1 MRRVL
6 LALAAGVL
14 PLFGCADRTS
24 VPSAPE
30 LRASSVLLA
39 ADVPT
44 TTSGMLPLVSLPAPT
59 ATRHASK
66 WIRADQGGS
75 VSLRGYRV
83 DIPPGA
89 LPRDTLVTIDLPSGG
104 LLGGHLVAE
113 FGPHGVAFHQPVTLT
128 FPLENVA
135 LGGAAVEVKRWEN
148 GAWQPLGG
156 VVSPDGASLSSSTPH
171 FSYYGGGFMVGGG
184 RQ

>member
-1 MRRVL
+1 MRRLL

-14 PLFGCADRTS
+14 PLLGCADRTS
-24 VPSAPE
+24 VPSAPD
-30 LRASSVLLA
+30 LRSSTLLS

-44 TTSGMLPLVSLPAPT
+44 TTSGILPLSSLPAP
-59 ATRHASK
+59 AASRHAEK

-83 DIPPGA
+83 DIPAGA
-89 LPRDTLVTIDLPSGG
+89 LPRDTLVTIDLPADG
-104 LLGGHLVAE
+104 LLGGHLIAE
-113 FGPHGVAFHQPVTLT
+113 FGPHGVAFNAPVTLT
-128 FPLENVA
+128 FPLENVV

-148 GAWQPLGG
+148 GAWRPLGG
-156 VVSPDGASLSSSTPH
+156 VVSADGTALSGTTPH